1 MKSKFWMVLSFLIV
15 MLLLA
20 GVAGVSGMLGS
31 GEAVQA
37 AGTPRLSIPAA
48 AFTPWKAGEDF
59 DISYPLYNNHG
70 RYLQHFG
77 SHTNPAPPGNLDNHW
92 YIAPIYLP
100 DGVTLTKVIAH
111 WYQENPVA
119 LGQFK
124 LQRSEFGKGN
134 FVDMA
139 VVSSGGTIGFGSTST
154 ATISQAVVDNSLY
167 AYWVLFYL
175 PVSRLGPPTL
185 IKNVWGC
192 GAQIEYSSA
201 IYLPAIAK

>member
-1 MKSKFWMVLSFLIV
+1 M
-15 MLLLA
+15 
-20 GVAGVSGMLGS
+20 
-31 GEAVQA
+31 
-37 AGTPRLSIPAA
+37 
-48 AFTPWKAGEDF
+48 
-59 DISYPLYNNHG
+59 
-70 RYLQHFG
+70 
-77 SHTNPAPPGNLDNHW
+77 
-92 YIAPIYLP
+92 
-100 DGVTLTKVIAH
+100 TLTKVIAH

-124 LQRSEFGKGN
+124 LQRSEFGKGD

-175 PVSRLGPPTL
+175 PVSRTGAPIT
-185 IKNVWGC
+185 KVWGC